1 MLIVTNI
8 IVTNRKIKSE
18 EEKYF
23 KRFKNQCRNVRI
35 TL

>member
-1 MLIVTNI
+1 MLIVTN